1 MANRLLILLLMSIIL
16 SCNAVAQEGTRQAK
30 TRQAT
35 SVQEQDATSAIKKH
49 NPKKA
54 TIYSA
59 VLPGLGQAYNK
70 KYWKIPIVYAGIGT
84 IYYIA
89 DMNGD
94 SYRDYRDAF
103 DYKAGLKTN
112 VDKETIELA
121 NRYSSENLIS
131 IRDYYRRNME
141 LSWIIMAIWYGVNII
156 DACVDAHF
164 FEYDI
169 GDDLTL
175 KVEPVIQTNYA
186 YWEQGI
192 GYGNG
197 YGSGYGNGNG
207 SNYGISMKLK
217 F

>member
-1 MANRLLILLLMSIIL
+1 MLKRLLILLLTNIVVIGCL
-16 SCNAVAQEGTRQAK
+16 HAQND
-30 TRQAT
+30 
-35 SVQEQDATSAIKKH
+35 SVVELKRH

-84 IYYIA
+84 IFYFA

-103 DYKAGLKTN
+103 DYKSGLTTD
-112 VDKETIELA
+112 VDDEIKSIA
-121 NRYSSENLIS
+121 SRYSSENLIT

-141 LSWIIMAIWYGVNII
+141 LSWIIMAVWYGVNII

-175 KVEPVIQTNYA
+175 KVEPTIQNNFGETA
-186 YWEQGI
+186 Y
-192 GYGNG
+192 GYG
-197 YGSGYGNGNG
+197 YGKCATGVSL
-207 SNYGISMKLK
+207 KLK

>member
-1 MANRLLILLLMSIIL
+1 MMNRLLILLLMSIVL
-16 SCNAVAQEGTRQAK
+16 SSNAMAQEETRQAK
-30 TRQAT
+30 
-35 SVQEQDATSAIKKH
+35 SGQEQDETSVIKKH

-84 IYYIA
+84 IFYIA

-94 SYRDYRDAF
+94 YYRDYRDAF
-103 DYKAGLKTN
+103 DYQAGLKTDVN
-112 VDKETIELA
+112 EEIQSLA
-121 NRYSSENLIS
+121 NRYSSANLIS
-131 IRDYYRRNME
+131 LRDYYRRNME
-141 LSWIIMAIWYGVNII
+141 LSWIIMAVWYGVNII

-169 GDDLTL
+169 GDDLSL
-175 KVEPVIQTNYA
+175 KVEPMIQTNYGETA
-186 YWEQGI
+186 Y
-192 GYGNG
+192 GYG
-197 YGSGYGNGNG
+197 YGKCSTGV
-207 SNYGISMKLK
+207 SLKLK

>member
-1 MANRLLILLLMSIIL
+1 MFRRLLILLLMSFTL
-16 SCNAVAQEGTRQAK
+16 TCSVFAK
-30 TRQAT
+30 NDSIAMSQ
-35 SVQEQDATSAIKKH
+35 KH

-84 IYYIA
+84 IYYFA

-94 SYRDYRDAF
+94 SYRDYRKAF
-103 DYKAGLKTN
+103 DYKTG
-112 VDKETIELA
+112 TITEA
-121 NRYSSENLIS
+121 DEEIVKIAKRYSRDNLITL
-131 IRDYYRRNME
+131 RDYYRRNME
-141 LSWIIMAIWYGVNII
+141 LSWIIMALWYGLNII
-156 DACVDAHF
+156 DASVDAHF

-175 KVEPVIQTNYA
+175 KVEPMLQTNYEEMA
-186 YWEQGI
+186 Y
-192 GYGNG
+192 GYGKCATG
-197 YGSGYGNGNG
+197 VSL
-207 SNYGISMKLK
+207 KLK

>member
-1 MANRLLILLLMSIIL
+1 M
-16 SCNAVAQEGTRQAK
+16 AQEETQ
-30 TRQAT
+30 QAT
-35 SVQEQDATSAIKKH
+35 SAQEQDDTSVIKKH

-84 IYYIA
+84 IFYIA

-94 SYRDYRDAF
+94 YYRDYRDAF
-103 DYKAGLKTN
+103 DYQAGLKTDVN
-112 VDKETIELA
+112 EEIQSLA
-121 NRYSSENLIS
+121 NRYSSANLIS
-131 IRDYYRRNME
+131 LRDYYRRNME
-141 LSWIIMAIWYGVNII
+141 LSWIIMAVWYGVNII

-169 GDDLTL
+169 GDDLSL
-175 KVEPVIQTNYA
+175 KVEPMIRTNYGETA
-186 YWEQGI
+186 Y
-192 GYGNG
+192 GYG
-197 YGSGYGNGNG
+197 YGKCSTGV
-207 SNYGISMKLK
+207 SLKLK

>member
-16 SCNAVAQEGTRQAK
+16 SCNAVAQEG

-112 VDKETIELA
+112 VDQETIELA

-175 KVEPVIQTNYA
+175 KVEPMIQTNYA
-186 YWEQGI
+186 YWDSGYGYES

-197 YGSGYGNGNG
+197 YGSRYG
-207 SNYGISMKLK
+207 YGISLKLK

>member
-1 MANRLLILLLMSIIL
+1 MLKRFLILLLMSL
-16 SCNAVAQEGTRQAK
+16 VAMGNLMAQVG

-35 SVQEQDATSAIKKH
+35 SVQKEH

-54 TIYSA
+54 AIFSA

-70 KYWKIPIVYAGIGT
+70 KYWKIPIVYVGIGT

-94 SYRDYRDAF
+94 NYREFRDAYDYQMGINTDVSEEAIEYASKYSGSNLITLRDSYRRD
-103 DYKAGLKTN
+103 
-112 VDKETIELA
+112 
-121 NRYSSENLIS
+121 
-131 IRDYYRRNME
+131 ME
-141 LSWIIMAIWYGVNII
+141 LSWIIMALWYGINII
-156 DACVDAHF
+156 DATVDAHF

-175 KVEPVIQTNYA
+175 KVEPVIQSNFGETAYNFNY
-186 YWEQGI
+186 
-192 GYGNG
+192 NT
-197 YGSGYGNGNG
+197 
-207 SNYGISMKLK
+207 GISLKLK

>member
-1 MANRLLILLLMSIIL
+1 MFKRLLILLLASLALTCSVFAKNDSI
-16 SCNAVAQEGTRQAK
+16 AVPQ
-30 TRQAT
+30 
-35 SVQEQDATSAIKKH
+35 KH

-84 IYYIA
+84 IFYFA

-94 SYRDYRDAF
+94 YYRDYRQAF
-103 DYKAGLKTN
+103 DYKTGMITEADEDIIKIA
-112 VDKETIELA
+112 K
-121 NRYSSENLIS
+121 RYSKDNLIT

-141 LSWIIMAIWYGVNII
+141 LSWIIMAAWYGLNVI

-175 KVEPVIQTNYA
+175 KVEPMLQTYYREMA
-186 YWEQGI
+186 Y
-192 GYGNG
+192 GYGKCATG
-197 YGSGYGNGNG
+197 VSL
-207 SNYGISMKLK
+207 KLK